1 MFILKGGDCVKE
13 PSFYIVN
20 SSVLPEV
27 FSKVIETKALLRTGK
42 AKTVNQAVN
51 MAGIS
56 RSAFYKYK
64 DYVYPFYE
72 TNKMKIVTITLL
84 LEHIPGVLSKILDA
98 IARAQGS
105 ILTINQNIPIND
117 VAMVSISFETG
128 RINKDVEELLID
140 IRKIPGVNNLSI
152 VSRE

>member
-1 MFILKGGDCVKE
+1 MKE
-13 PSFYIVN
+13 PVYYIVN

-27 FSKVIETKALLRTGK
+27 FSKVIETKALLRTGR
-42 AKTVNQAVN
+42 AKNVNQAVK
-51 MAGIS
+51 MAGLS

-64 DYVYPFYE
+64 DYVFPFYE

-84 LEHIPGVLSKILDA
+84 LEHMPGVLSRILDT
-98 IARAQGS
+98 IATAQGS

-117 VAMVSISFETG
+117 VAMVSISFETA
-128 RINKDVEELLID
+128 RINKDVEDLLMEI
-140 IRKIPGVNNLSI
+140 KISRVHSLSI

>member
-1 MFILKGGDCVKE
+1 
-13 PSFYIVN
+13 
-20 SSVLPEV
+20 
-27 FSKVIETKALLRTGK
+27 
-42 AKTVNQAVN
+42 
-51 MAGIS
+51 
-56 RSAFYKYK
+56 
-64 DYVYPFYE
+64 
-72 TNKMKIVTITLL
+72 
-84 LEHIPGVLSKILDA
+84 VLSKILDA

>member
-1 MFILKGGDCVKE
+1 MLKGGDCVKE
-13 PSFYIVN
+13 PNFYIVN